1 VTHTL
6 QQVQDNIA
14 MHRNRQQEN
23 AILRN
28 RYPNVDHYF
37 DVADEIRA
45 IRLRNAEQLFTA
57 LTN

>member
-1 VTHTL
+1 
-6 QQVQDNIA
+6 